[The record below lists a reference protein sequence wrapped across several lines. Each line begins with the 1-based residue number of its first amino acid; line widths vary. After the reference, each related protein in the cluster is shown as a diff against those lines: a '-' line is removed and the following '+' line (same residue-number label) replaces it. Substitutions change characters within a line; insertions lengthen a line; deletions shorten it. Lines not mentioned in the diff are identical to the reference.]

1 MRARRKQGISE
12 ESCEILLELQLK
24 LKLNPS
30 ASSEERILWYLR
42 IKDLIPERERRIA
55 LALLECQYNIVQ
67 ICNIFNGDATVP
79 MNVNPGGTNATQIAT
94 TMTGVNGTGTQTM
107 RDITIFSQDLD
118 QSGSTISTEIRSAL
132 VEARE
137 AIGGSDISPEMKSMI
152 IEQFDKL
159 ADELKKGDKKS
170 PGTLKGLWNMV
181 YGAIQMAPHAN
192 SIMQSLD
199 KLRCF
204 IGL

>member
-1 MRARRKQGISE
+1 
-12 ESCEILLELQLK
+12 
-24 LKLNPS
+24 
-30 ASSEERILWYLR
+30 
-42 IKDLIPERERRIA
+42 
-55 LALLECQYNIVQ
+55 
-67 ICNIFNGDATVP
+67 